1 MTPISEEKAKQLFF
15 ETETARPGSIQAEMY
30 MVDLE
35 AYANVVAKYVQETIR
50 QEQGRA
56 KVTK

>member
-35 AYANVVAKYVQETIR
+35 AYANVVAKYVAE
-50 QEQGRA
+50 EFA
-56 KVTK
+56 KSKKSPPGG